1 MMDNKEVVAIM
12 AAQVEECHKM
22 LLMLMKLTEMSLE
35 TLHGRHP
42 VSEYCLTVTEVLDE
56 VEPYFKGI
64 KYD

>member
-1 MMDNKEVVAIM
+1 MDNKEVVAIM

-35 TLHGRHP
+35 TIHGQHP
-42 VSEYCLTVTEVLDE
+42 VSEYCHTVIEVLDE